1 MQLAEIVGEHFNLT
15 QSTPTFQSLKNNNN
29 QPRGATRKRT
39 LFKPQ
44 TPKPMN
50 HETKATLKA
59 ALGTGY
65 ILLVA
70 MFCIAY
76 FGRFIF
82 ALITN

>member
-1 MQLAEIVGEHFNLT
+1 MEIAIKRGMKNYFDIRGRKMGRGVISLLYKPTSNLKT
-15 QSTPTFQSLKNNNN
+15 
-29 QPRGATRKRT
+29 
-39 LFKPQ
+39 
-44 TPKPMN
+44 MN

-59 ALGTGY
+59 ALATGY

-70 MFCIAY
+70 MFGIAY

>member
-1 MQLAEIVGEHFNLT
+1 MKNYFDIRGRKIGRGVISLLYKPNLKT
-15 QSTPTFQSLKNNNN
+15 
-29 QPRGATRKRT
+29 
-39 LFKPQ
+39 
-44 TPKPMN
+44 MN

-59 ALGTGY
+59 ALATGY

-70 MFCIAY
+70 MTGIAF

>member
-1 MQLAEIVGEHFNLT
+1 
-15 QSTPTFQSLKNNNN
+15 
-29 QPRGATRKRT
+29 
-39 LFKPQ
+39 
-44 TPKPMN
+44 MN

-59 ALGTGY
+59 ALVTGY

-70 MFCIAY
+70 MFGIAY

>member
-1 MQLAEIVGEHFNLT
+1 MVALRKIRYLYITTRPFLKTTFFGGFKFLLLT
-15 QSTPTFQSLKNNNN
+15 SN
-29 QPRGATRKRT
+29 
-39 LFKPQ
+39 
-44 TPKPMN
+44 PKTMN

-82 ALITN
+82 ALLTN

>member
-1 MQLAEIVGEHFNLT
+1 MLKLN
-15 QSTPTFQSLKNNNN
+15 FQSKQYSSLAHNLAVGDRITFTN
-29 QPRGATRKRT
+29 QP
-39 LFKPQ
+39 LNL
-44 TPKPMN
+44 KPMN

-59 ALGTGY
+59 AITTGY

-82 ALITN
+82 ALIFDLLQ

>member
-1 MQLAEIVGEHFNLT
+1 MVAKEKTAVYLTYKPTSNLKT
-15 QSTPTFQSLKNNNN
+15 
-29 QPRGATRKRT
+29 
-39 LFKPQ
+39 
-44 TPKPMN
+44 MN

-82 ALITN
+82 ALLTN